1 MSNSSKLIIAMTA
14 IIVFAVAFGI
24 GFVVGQGG
32 PPVPGVPDNVT
43 KAWEVIFDDYARR
56 DTIDDPDFN
65 SDDIEN
71 LDIVGQVWSVILT
84 NFVDKNTLSSDN
96 LSLAAIDGMI
106 DSLND
111 PYTSYIERDQYQLSI
126 SSLEGEFDGI
136 GAYVSVDEGDL
147 IIIAPIAD
155 SPADKA
161 GIRAGDIIMEINDEP
176 VGDMS
181 LGEAILKIRGPRG
194 TSVTLLVLHEGDTD
208 PVEITITRTTVEVPS
223 VRFVMEGDIAV
234 INITQ
239 FSERTDEELSEVL
252 KGLDEKTTRGI
263 ILDLRG
269 NPGGLLGAV
278 VQVASRFLD
287 DGIVATMRDNR
298 WELTDYEVERDGVK
312 TDLPIVVLVDGSSAS
327 GSEVLAGALQDH
339 ERAVIA
345 GSTTFGKGSVNVL
358 QELADGSGLYITIA
372 RWLTPDGRLIE
383 GQGIE
388 PDIELELTGE
398 DAVIWAV
405 DYLTD
410 LE

>member
-56 DTIDDPDFN
+56 DTIDNPDFN

-106 DSLND
+106 TSLDD

-136 GAYVSVDEGDL
+136 GAYVSVNEGDL

-388 PDIELELTGE
+388 PDIELDLTGE
-398 DAVIWAV
+398 DAVSWAI

>member
-1 MSNSSKLIIAMTA
+1 MSNSSKLVIAMAA
-14 IIVFAVAFGI
+14 IILFAVAFGI

-32 PPVPGVPDNVT
+32 PAVPGVPDNVT
-43 KAWEVIFDDYARR
+43 KAWSTIIDDYARR
-56 DTIDDPDFN
+56 DIIVEPDF
-65 SDDIEN
+65 SDDDLEN
-71 LDIVGQVWSVILT
+71 LDVFGQVWSVILT
-84 NFVDKNTLSSDN
+84 NFVDKDTLSSDN
-96 LSLAAIDGMI
+96 LSRAAIDGMI

-111 PYTSYIERDQYQLSI
+111 PYTSYIETEQYQLGI

-136 GAYVSVDEGDL
+136 GAYVSVDEGNL
-147 IIIAPIAD
+147 VIIAPIAD

-161 GIRAGDIIMEINDEP
+161 GIRAGDIIMEIDGEP
-176 VGDMS
+176 VADFS

-194 TSVTLLVLHEGDTD
+194 TSVTLLVLHDGESE
-208 PVEITITRTTVEVPS
+208 PVEIEITRTTVEIPS
-223 VRFVMEGDIAV
+223 VRFEMEGAIAV

-239 FSERTDEELSEVL
+239 FSDRTDDELSEVL
-252 KGLDEKTTRGI
+252 KDLNEDTTEGI

-269 NPGGLLGAV
+269 NPGGVLSTV
-278 VQVASRFLD
+278 VKVASHFLD

-298 WELTDYEVERDGVK
+298 GDFTNYEVIESGQK

-339 ERAVIA
+339 ERATIA

-388 PDIELELTGE
+388 PDIELDLTGE
-398 DAVIWAV
+398 DTLMWAV

>member
-1 MSNSSKLIIAMTA
+1 MSNSSKLVIALAAVII
-14 IIVFAVAFGI
+14 FAVAFGI
-24 GFVVGQGG
+24 GFIVGQGG
-32 PPVPGVPDNVT
+32 PVIPGTPDSVT
-43 KAWEVIFDDYARR
+43 KAWEVIIDDYARR
-56 DTIDDPDFN
+56 DIIDDPDF
-65 SDDIEN
+65 SSEDIKN

-84 NFVDKNTLSSDN
+84 DFVDKNMLSSDN
-96 LSLAAIDGMI
+96 LSLSAIDGMI
-106 DSLND
+106 TSLDD
-111 PYTSYIERDQYQLSI
+111 PYTSYIERNQYQLSI

-136 GAYVSVDEGDL
+136 GAYVSVDEGNL
-147 IIIAPIAD
+147 VIIAPIVD

-161 GIRAGDIIMEINDEP
+161 GIRAGDIIMEINGEP
-176 VGDMS
+176 VADLS

-194 TSVTLLVLHEGDTD
+194 TSVTLLVLHDGDTD
-208 PVEITITRTTVEVPS
+208 PVKITIVRTTVEVPS
-223 VRFVMEGDIAV
+223 VRFEMEGDIAV

-239 FSERTDEELSEVL
+239 FSERTDEELLEVL
-252 KGLDEKTTRGI
+252 KDLDEKTTRGI

-278 VQVASRFLD
+278 VEVASRFLD
-287 DGIVATMRDNR
+287 DGIVTTMKDNR
-298 WELTDYEVERDGVK
+298 GDLTNYEVKDSGRK
-312 TDLPIVVLVDGSSAS
+312 TDLPIVVLIDSYSAS

-339 ERAVIA
+339 DRAIIA

-388 PDIELELTGE
+388 PDIELDLTGE
-398 DAVIWAV
+398 DAVMWAV
-405 DYLTD
+405 DYLTN

>member
-1 MSNSSKLIIAMTA
+1 MSNNSKLVIAMA
-14 IIVFAVAFGI
+14 AVILFAVAFGI
-24 GFVVGQGG
+24 GFTIGQGG
-32 PPVPGVPDNVT
+32 PDVPGVPDNVT
-43 KAWEVIFDDYARR
+43 KAWEVIIDDYAQR
-56 DTIDDPDFN
+56 DIINEPDLS

-71 LDIVGQVWSVILT
+71 LDIFGQIWSVILSD
-84 NFVDKNTLSSDN
+84 FVDKDALSSEN
-96 LSLAAIDGMI
+96 LTRAAIDGMI
-106 DSLND
+106 TSLDD
-111 PYTSYIERDQYQLSI
+111 PYTSYIERDQYQLSL
-126 SSLEGEFDGI
+126 SSLEGEFEGI
-136 GAYVSVDEGDL
+136 GAFVSVDEGKL
-147 IIIAPIAD
+147 IIVVPIID
-155 SPADKA
+155 SPAEKA
-161 GIRAGDIIMEINDEP
+161 GIMAGDIIMEIEGEP

-181 LGEAILKIRGPRG
+181 LNEAILKIRGPRG

-208 PVEITITRTTVEVPS
+208 PVEITIVRATVEVPS
-223 VRFVMEGDIAV
+223 VRFEMEGTIAV

-252 KGLDEKTTRGI
+252 KDLDKNTTDGI

-269 NPGGLLGAV
+269 NPGGILGTV
-278 VQVASRFLD
+278 VEVASHFLD
-287 DGIVATMRDNR
+287 NGIVATMRDNR
-298 WELTDYEVERDGVK
+298 GKLTDYEVVRSSVK

-345 GSTTFGKGSVNVL
+345 GNTTFGKGSVNVL

-372 RWLTPDGRLIE
+372 RWLTPSGRLIE

-398 DAVIWAV
+398 DAVNWAI

>member
-1 MSNSSKLIIAMTA
+1 MSNSSKLAIAIVA
-14 IIVFAVAFGI
+14 VIVFAVAFGI
-24 GFVVGQGG
+24 GFMVGQGG
-32 PPVPGVPDNVT
+32 PADPGVPDNVT
-43 KAWEVIFDDYARR
+43 KAWSTIIDDYARR
-56 DTIDDPDFN
+56 DIIDEPDF
-65 SDDIEN
+65 SDEDLEN
-71 LDIVGQVWSVILT
+71 LDIFGQVWSVILT

-106 DSLND
+106 ASLDD

-136 GAYVSVDEGDL
+136 GAYVSVDEGNL
-147 IIIAPIAD
+147 VIIAPIAD

-161 GIRAGDIIMEINDEP
+161 GIRAGDIIMEIDGEP

-194 TSVTLLVLHEGDTD
+194 TSVTLMVLHEGDTD

-223 VRFVMEGDIAV
+223 VRFEMEGDIAI

-298 WELTDYEVERDGVK
+298 WELTDYEVEQDGVK

-327 GSEVLAGALQDH
+327 GSEVLAGALQDY

-388 PDIELELTGE
+388 PDIELDLTSE
-398 DAVIWAV
+398 DAVTWAV
-405 DYLTD
+405 DYLTN

>member
-1 MSNSSKLIIAMTA
+1 MSNNSKLVIAMA
-14 IIVFAVAFGI
+14 SVILFALAFGI
-24 GFVVGQGG
+24 GFTVGHGG
-32 PPVPGVPDNVT
+32 PAVPGVPDNVT
-43 KAWEVIFDDYARR
+43 KAWEVIIDDYARK
-56 DTIDDPDFN
+56 DIIDDPDFS

-71 LDIVGQVWSVILT
+71 LDVVGQVWSVILT

-106 DSLND
+106 ASLDD
-111 PYTSYIERDQYQLSI
+111 PYTSYIESNQYQLSI
-126 SSLEGEFDGI
+126 SSLEGEFEGI
-136 GAYVSVDEGDL
+136 GAYVSVDEGNL

-161 GIRAGDIIMEINDEP
+161 GIRPGDIIREIDGEP

-181 LGEAILKIRGPRG
+181 LAEAILKIRGPRG
-194 TSVTLLVLHEGDTD
+194 TSVTLMVLHEGDTE
-208 PVEITITRTTVEVPS
+208 PVEITIVRSTVEIPS
-223 VRFVMEGDIAV
+223 VRFEMEDTIAV

-252 KGLDEKTTRGI
+252 KDLDENATEGI

-269 NPGGLLGAV
+269 NPGGILGTV
-278 VQVASRFLD
+278 VEVASHFLD

-298 WELTDYEVERDGVK
+298 GNLTDYEVVQGGIK
-312 TDLPIVVLVDGSSAS
+312 TDLPIVVLVDGFSAS

-339 ERAVIA
+339 ERATIA

-372 RWLTPDGRLIE
+372 RWLTPSGRLIE

-388 PDIELELTGE
+388 PDIELDLTGE
-398 DAVIWAV
+398 DAIDWAI
-405 DYLTD
+405 DYLND

>member
-1 MSNSSKLIIAMTA
+1 MSNSSKLVIALAAVII
-14 IIVFAVAFGI
+14 FAVAFGI
-24 GFVVGQGG
+24 GFTVGQGG
-32 PPVPGVPDNVT
+32 PVIPGTPDSVT
-43 KAWEVIFDDYARR
+43 KAWEVIIDDYARR
-56 DTIDDPDFN
+56 DIIDDPDFS

-84 NFVDKNTLSSDN
+84 DFVDKNTLSSDN
-96 LSLAAIDGMI
+96 LSLSAIDGMI
-106 DSLND
+106 TSLDD
-111 PYTSYIERDQYQLSI
+111 PYTSYIERNQYQLSI

-136 GAYVSVDEGDL
+136 GAYVSVDEGNL
-147 IIIAPIAD
+147 VIIAPIVD

-161 GIRAGDIIMEINDEP
+161 GIRAGDIIMEINGEP
-176 VGDMS
+176 VADLS

-194 TSVTLLVLHEGDTD
+194 TSVTLLVLHDGDTD
-208 PVEITITRTTVEVPS
+208 PVKITIVRTTVEVPS
-223 VRFVMEGDIAV
+223 VRFEMEGDIAV

-239 FSERTDEELSEVL
+239 FSERTDEELLEVL
-252 KGLDEKTTRGI
+252 KDLDEKTTRGI

-278 VQVASRFLD
+278 VEVASRFLD
-287 DGIVATMRDNR
+287 DGIVTTMKDNR
-298 WELTDYEVERDGVK
+298 GDLTNYEVKDSGRK
-312 TDLPIVVLVDGSSAS
+312 TDLPIVVLIDSYSAS

-339 ERAVIA
+339 DRAIIA

-388 PDIELELTGE
+388 PDIELDLTGE
-398 DAVIWAV
+398 DAVMWAV
-405 DYLTD
+405 DYLTN